1 MAPNFASVLDAPAS
15 ELERPKPLP
24 VGSYTG
30 IIAGLPRFDK
40 SKKKQTPFVEF
51 TIKLTSAMDDVDP
64 AELEQMGG
72 LVDKTM
78 KHTLYDTPDAGYRI
92 KEFLLNDL
100 GLELDDSD
108 SLRPLLDQTPNMP
121 IGIAV
126 IHEPSQDGQSVFA
139 RIGSTFRVE

>member
-1 MAPNFASVLDAPAS
+1 MAPNFASVLDADAATI
-15 ELERPKPLP
+15 ERPKPLP

-30 IIAGLPRFDK
+30 IIVGMPRFDK

-51 TIKLTSAMDDVDP
+51 TIKLTAALDDVDA
-64 AELEQMGG
+64 AELEAIGG
-72 LVDKTM
+72 LGDKTM

-92 KEFLLNDL
+92 KEFLCNDL
-100 GLELDDSD
+100 GLELDDSGT
-108 SLRPLLDQTPNMP
+108 LRPLLDQVPNLP
-121 IGIAV
+121 VGISV